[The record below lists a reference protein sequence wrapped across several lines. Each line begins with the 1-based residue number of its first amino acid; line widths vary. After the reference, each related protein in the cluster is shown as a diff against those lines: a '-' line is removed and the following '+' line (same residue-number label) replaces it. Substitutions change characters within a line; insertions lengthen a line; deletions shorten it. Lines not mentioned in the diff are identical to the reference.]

1 MHPVSRR
8 PARLLALGLALLG
21 CGSSEGRDT
30 SALRAVLRQ
39 DAALG
44 LDRMTGQEVDT
55 LVRLLTRIATPC
67 DSIRTLADELT
78 DPASSCPRARGAAR
92 FTARRL
98 MEGYGADEVESQV
111 VRRYRETEPVAIDLE
126 GSEPLGPEDAPVTI
140 VVFSDF
146 ECPHCR
152 RASEILL
159 RLQRE
164 NPARIRIY
172 YKHFPLD
179 SHPMA
184 MSAAR
189 ACVAARDQGKYW
201 EFHEQLYENQDEIGP
216 GLYVRIAT
224 GLGMDL
230 DRFEAERI
238 SQESATRVQRDKLE
252 GQRIGVEATPTIFVN
267 GRRFQDSIEALDE
280 WIEEE

>member
-1 MHPVSRR
+1 MHPVPPH
-8 PARLLALGLALLG
+8 PARLLALALALLG
-21 CGSSEGRDT
+21 CGSREGRDT
-30 SALRAVLRQ
+30 SALRAILRQ
-39 DAALG
+39 DPALR
-44 LDRMTGQEVDT
+44 LDRMTAQEVDT
-55 LVRLLTRIATPC
+55 LVGLLTHLATPC
-67 DSIRTLADELT
+67 DRIRTLADELT
-78 DPASSCPRARGAAR
+78 DPASACPRARGATR
-92 FTARRL
+92 FAARRL
-98 MEGYGADEVESQV
+98 LEGYGADEIESQV
-111 VRRYRETEPVAIDLE
+111 IRRYRETEPVTIDLE
-126 GSEPLGPEDAPVTI
+126 GTEPLGPEDAPITI

-152 RASEILL
+152 RASETLL

-164 NPARIRIY
+164 NPTRIRLF

-189 ACVAARDQGKYW
+189 ASVAAQAQGRYW
-201 EFHEQLYENQDEIGP
+201 EFHERLYENQDEIGP
-216 GLYVRIAT
+216 ALYVRIASE
-224 GLGMDL
+224 LGMDI
-230 DRFEAERI
+230 DRFESERV

>member
-1 MHPVSRR
+1 MHPVRYS
-8 PARLLALGLALLG
+8 PARLLALGIALLG
-21 CGSSEGRDT
+21 CGSGESRDT

-44 LDRMTGQEVDT
+44 FDRMTAQEVDT

-67 DSIRTLADELT
+67 DGIRTLADELT
-78 DPASSCPRARGAAR
+78 DSASACPRARGAAR
-92 FTARRL
+92 FAARRL
-98 MEGYGADEVESQV
+98 MEGYGDDEVESQV
-111 VRRYRETEPVAIDLE
+111 IRRYRDTEPVAIDLE
-126 GSEPLGPEDAPVTI
+126 GCEPLGPEDAEVT
-140 VVFSDF
+140 VVIFSDF

-152 RASEILL
+152 RAAETL
-159 RLQRE
+159 RELQRDH
-164 NPARIRIY
+164 PTRIRIFF
-172 YKHFPLD
+172 KHFPLD

-189 ACVAARDQGKYW
+189 AAVAAQAQGKFW
-201 EFHEQLYENQDEIGP
+201 EFHDRVYENQDDIGP

-224 GLGMDL
+224 ELQMDL
-230 DRFEAERI
+230 DRFESERI

-267 GRRFQDSIEALDE
+267 GRRFQDSVEALDE